1 MKVNKENRSW
11 RLGTRCWIL
20 GAGYWK
26 GTLALLVGICT
37 VSFSAKAAPFDSL
50 RMETINGKQYIIHQV
65 DPKES
70 LFSIARR
77 YQIPVNELAQENP
90 EAGAGLKIGMELK
103 VPYVPRTKAK
113 IENGNVIHKVG
124 AKETLFSIS
133 KLYEVSID
141 DIKKWNNLS
150 GNALKSGMDL
160 IIKKKSAVEVVKAT
174 EKNKLPDAKTLK
186 GTHTVTEKETFYSIA
201 KMYGA
206 SIQQLK
212 EWNNLDGTDIKPGQV
227 LFVLPPMSTKE
238 TVTTTEQTQVTLN
251 KQTQPVQEVKISET
265 VIGTD
270 EIHEKGMATLLEG
283 TEGNRKYLA
292 QHKSAKPGSIIKVR
306 NTTTN
311 NEVFVRVVS
320 ALNSSDDTV
329 VKISKSAY
337 DKLGATDQRFAVE
350 VIRYK

>member
-1 MKVNKENRSW
+1 MNGSW
-11 RLGTRCWIL
+11 MLGISCRKLKNGDRKLC
-20 GAGYWK
+20 
-26 GTLALLVGICT
+26 ALLLVFAIG
-37 VSFSAKAAPFDSL
+37 VLSFSSKASSLDSL
-50 RMETINGKQYIIHQV
+50 RMETINGKPYIIHQV
-65 DPKES
+65 DAKET
-70 LFSIARR
+70 LYSIARR

-90 EAGAGLKIGMELK
+90 QAGSGLKIGMELK

-113 IENGNVIHKVG
+113 IENGNVVHKVG

-133 KLYEVSID
+133 KLYDVSIE
-141 DIKKWNNLS
+141 DIRKWNNLDTY
-150 GNALKSGMDL
+150 ALKAGMDL
-160 IIKKKSAVEVVKAT
+160 IIKKKSAVEVVKAS

-206 SIQQLK
+206 TVQQLK
-212 EWNNLDGTDIKPGQV
+212 EWNNLESTSLKPGQV
-227 LFVLPPMSTKE
+227 LNVLPPVNTKE
-238 TVTTTEQTQVTLN
+238 TFSTTTEQNLVSSTKATPAV
-251 KQTQPVQEVKISET
+251 VVSET

-270 EIHEKGMATLLEG
+270 EIHENGMASVLEG
-283 TEGNRKYLA
+283 TDGNRKYLA

-311 NEVFVRVVS
+311 NEVFVRVVG
-320 ALNSSDDTV
+320 ALNSTDDTL

-337 DKLGATDQRFAVE
+337 DKLGATDPRFAVE